1 VETREL
7 LEHVEETEQATE
19 RREEFGRHAAVLVS
33 VMAALLA
40 IASLA
45 GTRASTEAILSQ
57 EKASDTYNEYQAN
70 SLKRHINLD
79 DATALRILA
88 ANGPTAEQANT
99 QAESLEQAVATKYQ
113 PAQDDLLPRAQA
125 LEHERDLAE
134 SRHRG
139 FQSAEA
145 AEVALALVDRALG
158 DLIDAES
165 ARYAAVCD
173 ALSAHQRAVLVALAR
188 ETGAVYSE
196 RYRRTNKLGSAGSV
210 RSSLGR
216 LADRE
221 LVDSNGGYAIS
232 DVFLREWI
240 RRLR

>member
-7 LEHVEETEQATE
+7 LEHVEEAEEATQ
-19 RREEFGRHAAVLVS
+19 RREAFGRHAAVLVS

-88 ANGPTAEQANT
+88 ANGPMAEQADA
-99 QAESLEQAVATKYQ
+99 QAESLEQAVASKYQ
-113 PAQDDLLPRAQA
+113 PAQDELLPRAQA

-139 FQSAEA
+139 FQGAEA
-145 AEVALALVDRALG
+145 AFQLGIVLASISIVARSKPLLTAGGVLGVVGVLLAV
-158 DLIDAES
+158 
-165 ARYAAVCD
+165 
-173 ALSAHQRAVLVALAR
+173 
-188 ETGAVYSE
+188 
-196 RYRRTNKLGSAGSV
+196 
-210 RSSLGR
+210 
-216 LADRE
+216 
-221 LVDSNGGYAIS
+221 NG
-232 DVFLREWI
+232 FL
-240 RRLR
+240 LFVPPP